1 MIYAYDKGVQLPITD
16 LYDTQ
21 MRLAY
26 ISAAKDM
33 YEKAEQEMKDF
44 KKEYGDF
51 YSSRP
56 SDMEWY
62 AGEYGKIQNLI
73 NNYYEQ
79 GINPLRS
86 PEARAEINRA
96 VNNFDY
102 AQFAE
107 RKKSAAVYDEYLKN
121 QARLAEKNL
130 YNPQFEEYMMKK
142 DGVSLDDRI
151 WNRISPTPYLG
162 EEALTDDIFSGI
174 KPEYIGTDKN
184 GMDWRGVTPER
195 RKEALDAQLDNIL
208 TTPSGQFIEDQV
220 KASLG
225 PNASAEDIRNG
236 VLDRIVQA
244 TGKWD
249 YKDFS
254 ENPVAK
260 RQAELRDKIALENL
274 HYKHQQ
280 NLYDRRHGDKD
291 SSSGKKS
298 GGKSTEKDDLGMKSH
313 ITNSGLSMLAGTQDF
328 TKYGISIKPNMRN
341 IFNTAFL
348 QNGVPK
354 STESSKAESSAG
366 DGKPIYAGKTVVPNS
381 TQWNNIKN
389 KVLGCLKFNGYNRAD
404 FPQVVN
410 RSPSTDSSEAAAG
423 MVVLSS
429 SDLPYIQGENDIF
442 SHMYGGF
449 GLTKFTSDPIRNQL
463 KEYIDEGDK
472 VLKMVPTGNVIPVYD
487 NKGVIS
493 MKHEIKIIDT
503 SNNETI
509 YDKLYLTENSRSPE
523 NEDKLTVGSLTKPV
537 IYLDARE
544 QDANAVR
551 QSSIALDKKYGASIN
566 AEAETPASG
575 TWTGYYQPVQ
585 PIDDDWFFN
594 TFVNE

>member
-1 MIYAYDKGVQLPITD
+1 MIYAYDKGIQLPISSI
-16 LYDTQ
+16 YDTQ
-21 MRLAY
+21 MMLAQVA
-26 ISAAKDM
+26 AAKDM
-33 YEKAEQEMKDF
+33 YEKAAQEMKDF

-56 SDMEWY
+56 GDMEWY

-96 VNNFDY
+96 INNFDY
-102 AQFAE
+102 AQFVS

-142 DGVSLDDRI
+142 EGVSVNDPV

-174 KPEYIGTDKN
+174 KPEYIRTDKN

-208 TTPSGQFIEDQV
+208 TTPSGKFIEDQV
-220 KASLG
+220 RASLG
-225 PNASAEDIRNG
+225 PNASSQDIRNG
-236 VLDRIVQA
+236 VLDRIIRA

-249 YKDFS
+249 YEDFS
-254 ENPVAK
+254 ENPIAK
-260 RQAELRDKIALENL
+260 RQAELRDKIYMENL
-274 HYKHQQ
+274 RSFHNRQLAQ
-280 NLYDRRHGDKD
+280 DRAGN
-291 SSSGKKS
+291 SATGS
-298 GGKSTEKDDLGMKSH
+298 KSTTSKEKDDLGMKSH
-313 ITNSGLSMLAGTQDF
+313 MYNSGLTMLAGTQDPE
-328 TKYGISIKPNMRN
+328 KYGISIKPNMRN

-354 STESSKAESSAG
+354 STESSKTESSAG
-366 DGKPIYAGKTVVPNS
+366 DGKPMYAGSTVVPNS

-389 KVLGCLKFNGYNRAD
+389 KVFGSLKFNGYRRSD
-404 FPQVVN
+404 FPEVVN
-410 RSPSTDSSEAAAG
+410 RPASDDKGEASLG
-423 MVVLSS
+423 IVNLQI
-429 SDLPYIQGENDIF
+429 SDLEYLQGENDVF

-449 GLTKFTSDPIRNQL
+449 GLTKFSSDPIRTQIADDIKAGNS
-463 KEYIDEGDK
+463 Y
-472 VLKMVPTGNVIPVYD
+472 KMIPTGNILPVYD
-487 NKGVIS
+487 RDGVIS
-493 MKHEIKIIDT
+493 MKHEVKVVGG
-503 SNNETI
+503 SNDQVV
-509 YDKLYLTENSRSPE
+509 YDRLYLTENSRSPK
-523 NEDKLTVGSLTKPV
+523 NEGKFTVGSLTQPV
-537 IYLDARE
+537 TYLDVRE

-551 QSSIALDKKYGASIN
+551 QSSIALDKKYGASVN
-566 AEAETPASG
+566 AETETPASG

-585 PIDDDWFFN
+585 PLNDDVFLNIITQD
-594 TFVNE
+594 EDD